1 MAPVSHVAALRVCPP
16 PPPRARARGLPF
28 HYLYF
33 RGFTI
38 DLPPPS
44 LLSANWA
51 AITAKQRERRGR
63 SPWLSFDR
71 RERDLPTLICIRLC
85 TCPIEASAKIEE
97 ASVGWCVGR
106 PVWVAMADEPRGA
119 PVGLLFIVFGA
130 GAAPKKV
137 RSYVNQLVPSAAR
150 ARSTNPNLPI
160 GLITD
165 RFVNLSAAPAERLA
179 AALTHTLV
187 LDLRRAGA
195 TAWAK
200 RLHGTRLQAR
210 HPRALASSR
219 WAVLSTTLAPPGCS
233 TLTIAI

>member
-1 MAPVSHVAALRVCPP
+1 
-16 PPPRARARGLPF
+16 
-28 HYLYF
+28 
-33 RGFTI
+33 
-38 DLPPPS
+38 
-44 LLSANWA
+44 
-51 AITAKQRERRGR
+51 
-63 SPWLSFDR
+63 
-71 RERDLPTLICIRLC
+71 
-85 TCPIEASAKIEE
+85 
-97 ASVGWCVGR
+97 
-106 PVWVAMADEPRGA
+106 MADEPRGA